1 VTVDVFL
8 GDVRYA
14 LRGMRRAPGFTAAAV
29 LTLALGMGATTA
41 IFSVIRSV
49 LLAPLPYR
57 DPGRRVMIWS
67 RWVGFEKTWVADG
80 EVLDYRRQ
88 CPSFQSVAAWDPGG
102 ANLTGGGSPARIGVA
117 GVTAN
122 AFDTLG
128 AVPMLGRGFTDAEDR
143 PGGPPVAVLGYGLW
157 QSRFGGSPDAL
168 GRIVEIDGVARRIV
182 GIMPRGFALP
192 TDFTTS
198 ATEPSQA
205 WIPLQIDPSEA
216 NHGSH
221 GLFAAGRLASG
232 VTPERASTAL
242 KALAAEWTRQG
253 MYPAAMR
260 FEPFAVPFDQEIRGS
275 ARSALWVVFGAV
287 GFLLLMACANVAN
300 LLLARAEARQRE
312 ISVRAA
318 IGAGK
323 ARLTRQLLTES
334 LVLALCGGALGLALA
349 WAGVRWIAGRATWN
363 LPRLAPIGI
372 DPTML
377 AFAAAL
383 SVATTL
389 LFGLAPALR
398 LLGLDLSQSLRD
410 GAGGASAG
418 WKRQR
423 LRGALAAA
431 QMAFAVVLLAGAGLM
446 LRSLNALLRVDLGFD
461 PSQVLT
467 ARISLPEASYPDSER
482 VASLYRSLLERV
494 RALPGVLAAGVLR
507 WLPLASPIGD
517 WGLTIEGYVPPPGD
531 HAKGDWQVAS
541 DGALEALGERVA
553 RGRAL
558 AASDT
563 AQSLP
568 VALVNETMARMY
580 WPGADPIGKRMRM
593 GSGDSRRPWMTV
605 VGIVRDVRHNGVTAP
620 IKGKFYVPYAQF
632 PPSSVGSIRG
642 MTLAVRTSGPPLVL
656 AGAIRSQVRNLDPN
670 LPMANVRTMTEVVKA
685 SLDTQRWTGFLLSL
699 FAGLAL
705 LLATVGI
712 AGVLAYLVNRGRRE
726 IGIRI
731 ALGASRARVLSLVV
745 GRGMTFAAAGIA
757 CGLVAALVLSR
768 LLAGL
773 VYGVTTRDPATFAAV
788 ALLLAAIAAA
798 ACAIPGLRA
807 ARVEPLEA
815 LRAE

>member
-1 VTVDVFL
+1 MDVFDR
-8 GDVRYA
+8 DVRYA

-41 IFSVIRSV
+41 IFSVIRGV

-57 DPGRRVMIWS
+57 DPDRRVMIWS

-88 CPSFQSVAAWDPGG
+88 CPSFDSVAAWDPTG
-102 ANLTGGGSPARIGVA
+102 ANLTGGGGPARIGIA
-117 GVTAN
+117 LVTAN

-128 AVPMLGRGFTDAEDR
+128 ARPLLGRGFTEAEDR
-143 PGGPPVAVLGYGLW
+143 PGGAPVAVLGYGLW
-157 QSRFGGSPDAL
+157 QSRFGGSPQAV
-168 GRIVEIDGVARRIV
+168 GRVVEIDGVARRVV

-192 TDFTTS
+192 TDFTVN

-205 WIPLQIDPSEA
+205 WIPLQLDPA
-216 NHGSH
+216 QADHGSH
-221 GLFAAGRLASG
+221 GLFAAARLAPG
-232 VTPERASTAL
+232 ITLERANAAL
-242 KALAAEWTRQG
+242 KSLAADWTRRG
-253 MYPAAMR
+253 LYPETMR
-260 FEPFAVPFDQEIRGS
+260 FVPFAVSLDDEIRGS
-275 ARSALWVVFGAV
+275 ARAALVLVFGAV

-300 LLLARAEARQRE
+300 LLLARAEGRQRE

-349 WAGVRWIAGRATWN
+349 WGGVRWIAARATWK
-363 LPRLAPIGI
+363 LPILAPIGI
-372 DPTML
+372 DSKML
-377 AFAAAL
+377 LFAAAL

-398 LLGLDLSQSLRD
+398 LLRLDLAQSLRD

-423 LRGALAAA
+423 LRGTLVAA
-431 QMAFAVVLLAGAGLM
+431 QMALAVVLLAGAGLM
-446 LRSLNALLRVDLGFD
+446 LRSLDALLRVDLGFD

-467 ARISLPEASYPDSER
+467 ARLSLPEATYRRPDQV
-482 VASLYRSLLERV
+482 VALYRSLLERV
-494 RALPGVLAAGVLR
+494 RGLPGVRAAGVFR

-517 WGLTIEGYVPPPGD
+517 WGLTVEGYVPPPGD

-568 VALVNETMARMY
+568 VVLVNETMARMY
-580 WPGADPIGKRMRM
+580 WPGRDPIGRRMRM
-593 GSGDSRRPWMTV
+593 GSNNPERPWMTI

-632 PPSSVGSIRG
+632 PAASIGAIRG
-642 MTLAVRTSGPPLVL
+642 MSLAVRTSGHPLAL
-656 AGAIRSQVRNLDPN
+656 AGAVRARLKELDPN
-670 LPMANVRTMTEVVKA
+670 LPMADVRAMTDVVQA
-685 SLDTQRWTGFLLSL
+685 SMSTQRWTGFLLSL

-705 LLATVGI
+705 VLAGVGI

-726 IGIRI
+726 IGIRM
-731 ALGASRARVLSLVV
+731 ALGASRTRVLAMVL
-745 GRGMTFAAAGIA
+745 GRGMTFAGAGIA
-757 CGLVAALVLSR
+757 GGVLAAIPLTRVM
-768 LLAGL
+768 AGL
-773 VYGVTTRDPATFAAV
+773 VYGVGLRDPATFASV
-788 ALLLAAIAAA
+788 ALLLAGIAAA

-807 ARVEPLEA
+807 TRFEPLEA
-815 LRAE
+815 LRSE

>member
-1 VTVDVFL
+1 MEIFL
-8 GDVRYA
+8 RDVRYA
-14 LRGMRRAPGFTAAAV
+14 VRGMRQAPGFTAAAV

-41 IFSVIRSV
+41 IFSVIRGV
-49 LLAPLPYR
+49 LLAPLPYS
-57 DPGRRVMIWS
+57 DPDRRVMIWS
-67 RWVGFEKTWVADG
+67 RWEGFEKTWVADG

-88 CPSFQSVAAWDPGG
+88 CPSFASVAAWDPGG

-128 AVPMLGRGFTDAEDR
+128 ATPILGRGFTQAEDR

-157 QSRFGGSPDAL
+157 QSRFGGSPAAL

-205 WIPLQIDPSEA
+205 WIPLQIDPGEA
-216 NHGSH
+216 SHGSH
-221 GLFAAGRLASG
+221 GLFAAGQLAPG
-232 VTPERASTAL
+232 VAPERASAAL
-242 KALAAEWTRQG
+242 KALAADWTRQG
-253 MYPAAMR
+253 IYPASMR
-260 FEPFAVPFDQEIRGS
+260 FEPFVVPLDQEIRGS
-275 ARSALWVVFGAV
+275 ARSALWLVFGAV
-287 GFLLLMACANVAN
+287 GFLLLMASANVAN
-300 LLLARAEARQRE
+300 LLLARAEGRQRE
-312 ISVRAA
+312 ISIRAA

-349 WAGVRWIAGRATWN
+349 WAGVRWIAGRGTWN

-372 DPTML
+372 DASML
-377 AFAAAL
+377 VFAAAL
-383 SVATTL
+383 SLATTC

-398 LLGLDLSQSLRD
+398 LLRLDLSQSLRD

-423 LRGALAAA
+423 LRGALAAT

-446 LRSLNALLRVDLGFD
+446 LRSLNALLRVDLGFE

-467 ARISLPEASYPDSER
+467 ARVSLPEASYPKSEQ
-482 VASLYRSLLERV
+482 VASFYRSLLERV
-494 RALPGVLAAGVLR
+494 RMLPGVRGAGVFR
-507 WLPLASPIGD
+507 SLPLASPIGD
-517 WGLTIEGYVPPPGD
+517 WGLTVEGYVAPPGD

-541 DGALEALGERVA
+541 DGALEALGERVV
-553 RGRAL
+553 RGRSL

-563 AQSLP
+563 AESMP
-568 VALVNETMARMY
+568 VVLVNETMARMY
-580 WPGADPIGKRMRM
+580 WPGADPIGRRMRM
-593 GSGDSRRPWMTV
+593 GSNDSRRPWMTV

-632 PPSSVGSIRG
+632 PPSAVGAIRG
-642 MTLAVRTSGPPLVL
+642 MSLVVRTSGAPLAL
-656 AGAIRSQVRNLDPN
+656 AGAIRARLRELDPN
-670 LPMANVRTMTEVVKA
+670 LPMAAVRTMKDVVA
-685 SLDTQRWTGFLLSL
+685 SATATQRWTGFLLSL
-699 FAGLAL
+699 FAGLAI
-705 LLATVGI
+705 LLAAVGI

-726 IGIRI
+726 IGIRM
-731 ALGASRARVLSLVV
+731 ALGASRTRVLSLVV
-745 GRGMTFAAAGIA
+745 ARGMTFAAAGIV
-757 CGLVAALVLSR
+757 CGLIAALVLVR
-768 LLAGL
+768 LLAGF
-773 VYGVTTRDPATFAAV
+773 VYGVTPHDPVTFASV

-807 ARVEPLEA
+807 TRVEPLEA
-815 LRAE
+815 LKAE